1 MTIQT
6 IAAATETVAI
16 AVSPVIRL
24 KGKGKAKRELA
35 YMQVSTFALFDL
47 QSREAM
53 LSNLCVALGSAP
65 TKDEI
70 IAAREQHIIGRL
82 SRIMDGKDDSAR
94 LDKAREVFFYYAPSD
109 RNRPI
114 DPKVHKGK
122 RTAEQDRAIVAARK
136 HLSDALAEIVA
147 NNGYGVPTLAAALVA
162 NGYGKAMTQ
171 SDANK
176 AKRAAAMAGTT
187 KRGKGKGKAQ
197 AAPVASPAAAPSHAQ
212 LVKAP
217 ASLTAQ
223 EAVDHVCSV
232 LGGLQKF
239 AKSKSGAKVM
249 PLAFGQFVERINAE
263 AIKLAGEFAETAA
276 KA

>member
-47 QSREAM
+47 QAREAM
-53 LSNLCVALGSAP
+53 LANLCVALGTNP
-65 TKDEI
+65 EKDEI
-70 IAAREQHIIGRL
+70 VAAREQHIIGRI
-82 SRIMDGKDDSAR
+82 SRIMPGKDESEKIE
-94 LDKAREVFFYYAPSD
+94 KAREVFFYYAPSD
-109 RNRPI
+109 RTRPI

-122 RTAEQDRAIVAARK
+122 RTPEQDRAIVAARK
-136 HLSDALAEIVA
+136 HVSDAFAEIVA
-147 NNGYGVPTLAAALVA
+147 NNGYGVPTLAAALLA

-176 AKRAAAMAGTT
+176 VKRAAAMTGTT
-187 KRGKGKGKAQ
+187 KRGKGKAD
-197 AAPVASPAAAPSHAQ
+197 AAPAPAPAAPAHSQ

-232 LGGLQKF
+232 LGGLLKF
-239 AKSKSGAKVM
+239 SKSKSGAKVM

-263 AIKLAGEFAETAA
+263 AIALASEYAETAA
-276 KA
+276 KR